1 MKINFLKIII
11 IFFLIIFFGSC
22 SITKNLNE
30 NDYVLEKNRVLV
42 NDKLIQ
48 SDSLNRLIVLK
59 ENKKFL
65 GVPVQSLIY
74 QSGFKN
80 TDSIFTDWEKNKN
93 NRKGLKKFL
102 SKKQFLQLKKYYQSW
117 NEWKLKNGEAV
128 SLIDSLK
135 INQTLSNFMSY
146 FQNIGYLET
155 TVGFDLSKNKLKQ
168 KYATVDFNIK
178 TGPQYYVGDV
188 SLITK
193 SKIIDSIYNNNLE
206 KSFLKKNG
214 ILKTSNFQRER
225 DRINTLMKNNGIYNF
240 QINSV
245 FFDVEIDSTRN
256 LYSLPT
262 KIIID
267 GDDYRKHTIGEINLI
282 NVKNSKEYSRIL
294 YQKRYNN
301 TQAIN
306 IIEAEVEATK
316 ERDEILLFIK
326 NSQRGIMK
334 GYIQN

>member
-48 SDSLNRLIVLK
+48 SDSLDRLIVLK

-65 GVPVQSLIY
+65 GVPIQSLIY

-155 TVGFDLSKNKLKQ
+155 TVGFDLSKNNLKQ
-168 KYATVDFNIK
+168 KYATVDFNI
-178 TGPQYYVGDV
+178 
-188 SLITK
+188 
-193 SKIIDSIYNNNLE
+193 
-206 KSFLKKNG
+206 
-214 ILKTSNFQRER
+214 
-225 DRINTLMKNNGIYNF
+225 
-240 QINSV
+240 
-245 FFDVEIDSTRN
+245 
-256 LYSLPT
+256 
-262 KIIID
+262 
-267 GDDYRKHTIGEINLI
+267 
-282 NVKNSKEYSRIL
+282 
-294 YQKRYNN
+294 
-301 TQAIN
+301 
-306 IIEAEVEATK
+306 
-316 ERDEILLFIK
+316 
-326 NSQRGIMK
+326 
-334 GYIQN
+334 

>member
-30 NDYVLEKNRVLV
+30 NDYVLEKNRVLI

-48 SDSLNRLIVLK
+48 SDSLDRLIVLK

-168 KYATVDFNIK
+168 KDI
-178 TGPQYYVGDV
+178 GI
-188 SLITK
+188 LIT
-193 SKIIDSIYNNNLE
+193 DHNVRETLSITDRSYLLFE
-206 KSFLKKNG
+206 GS
-214 ILKTSNFQRER
+214 ILKSGT
-225 DRINTLMKNNGIYNF
+225 
-240 QINSV
+240 
-245 FFDVEIDSTRN
+245 
-256 LYSLPT
+256 
-262 KIIID
+262 
-267 GDDYRKHTIGEINLI
+267 
-282 NVKNSKEYSRIL
+282 
-294 YQKRYNN
+294 
-301 TQAIN
+301 
-306 IIEAEVEATK
+306 TK
-316 ERDEILLFIK
+316 ELAEDEEVRKVYLGQKFDYK
-326 NSQRGIMK
+326 
-334 GYIQN
+334 